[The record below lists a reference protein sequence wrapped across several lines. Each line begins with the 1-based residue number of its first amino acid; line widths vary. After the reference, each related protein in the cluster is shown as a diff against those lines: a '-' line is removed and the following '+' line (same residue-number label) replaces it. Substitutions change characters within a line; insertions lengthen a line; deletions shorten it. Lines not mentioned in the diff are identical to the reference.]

1 MIDKHFKIHTLITY
15 FSNAIVMGSGFVL
28 MFIINRYAGVETY
41 GELAIIVSTSGII
54 SSLLTARSGEAVTRF
69 FVREKISGNK
79 ANAKLVV
86 LIGLFVDL
94 VLGALVFL
102 IFYLLSNSIAIYF
115 LSNPELS
122 YAVWSYSF
130 ITLFVF
136 VRGSM
141 KGYFQSHKYFK
152 VLNSINVLESLLKI
166 LFLFISFFI
175 LNKMNINYIVY
186 SYIMAS
192 LSVTIYIT
200 IIFTKRFIEE
210 FRGVNILI
218 NKSLIKEYFL
228 FNMKTFL
235 STTLKAGNN
244 NIDNLIL
251 GYFTDTKTVGI
262 YQTLKNIL
270 MPVNFIAT
278 PFSMMTVSKLTKLYE
293 ENKILE
299 FKNLIKIITFKI
311 FKIAIVVSIIIY
323 IVLPYILEILKIEN
337 SYQNI
342 FILLIIYSLLI
353 LLLWWSRI
361 FATIVNPMM
370 SIYGGIYMLIH
381 NVTITI
387 LLTKLYGLYGLIISI
402 VILFI
407 IMNNYFIIKLGELN
421 ARKI

>member
-1 MIDKHFKIHTLITY
+1 
-15 FSNAIVMGSGFVL
+15 
-28 MFIINRYAGVETY
+28 
-41 GELAIIVSTSGII
+41 
-54 SSLLTARSGEAVTRF
+54 
-69 FVREKISGNK
+69 
-79 ANAKLVV
+79 
-86 LIGLFVDL
+86 
-94 VLGALVFL
+94 
-102 IFYLLSNSIAIYF
+102 
-115 LSNPELS
+115 
-122 YAVWSYSF
+122 
-130 ITLFVF
+130 
-136 VRGSM
+136 
-141 KGYFQSHKYFK
+141 
-152 VLNSINVLESLLKI
+152 
-166 LFLFISFFI
+166 
-175 LNKMNINYIVY
+175 
-186 SYIMAS
+186 MAS